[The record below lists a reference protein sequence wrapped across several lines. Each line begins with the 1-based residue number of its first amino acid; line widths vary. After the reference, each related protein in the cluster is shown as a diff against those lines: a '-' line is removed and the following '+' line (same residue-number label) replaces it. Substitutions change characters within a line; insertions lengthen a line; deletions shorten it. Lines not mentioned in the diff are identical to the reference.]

1 LTAISTASRP
11 QPTQEHLTRPRSR
24 RTITVEDTI
33 VEVSNKPSPTGERI
47 VAKPYPK
54 DNEPRT
60 FAVSQDWFEA
70 VAEHNKLRNLGRED
84 LLFSRDSR
92 HAELPQHLPHPGLAD
107 SSVAVHV
114 APSDSNPNPADEH
127 ERASEGAE
135 RDPREA
141 AGGQVAEDASQPASS
156 RTVHPVTWNL
166 AAHAKTKTVCSTQ
179 PQVWGPC
186 PPACG
191 WS

>member
-1 LTAISTASRP
+1 
-11 QPTQEHLTRPRSR
+11 
-24 RTITVEDTI
+24 
-33 VEVSNKPSPTGERI
+33 VSNKPSPTGERI

-107 SSVAVHV
+107 SSDAVHV
-114 APSDSNPNPADEH
+114 APSDPNPNPADEH
-127 ERASEGAE
+127 ERASEGAGATLV
-135 RDPREA
+135 RPPAVRSRKTP
-141 AGGQVAEDASQPASS
+141 ASQRRPE
-156 RTVHPVTWNL
+156 R
-166 AAHAKTKTVCSTQ
+166 STQ
-179 PQVWGPC
+179 
-186 PPACG
+186 
-191 WS
+191 